1 MMTPPTTSLWPL
13 MNLVRL
19 WMATSG
25 NGLAAVFYAPSEV
38 KARVGKGAEVRIT
51 ETTDYPFGETV
62 EFRLAMAGTAQFP
75 LMLRIPAWCE
85 RARIKVNGKA
95 VKLATRPSS
104 WATLKRIW
112 HDDDVVTLEF
122 PMAIRVKTWEKNK
135 SAVSVYRGPLA
146 YSLRIGERWARFGG
160 TDEWPAFEV
169 FPTTP
174 WNYGLVLD
182 ARDPDASFEVHRKP
196 GALAKQ
202 PFDVNAAPIEI
213 TAKARKIPAWQ
224 MEGGLVGQLQ
234 QSPAKSAE
242 PVETITLIPMGCAR
256 LRISAFPIVGDGAD
270 AHEWKAASQEV
281 TTLQ

>member
-1 MMTPPTTSLWPL
+1 MKTTFPILILAGALLAGCGATPAPREAAAETRSAPIAVQALSVSL
-13 MNLVRL
+13 
-19 WMATSG
+19 S
-25 NGLAAVFYAPSEV
+25 
-38 KARVGKGAEVRIT
+38 
-51 ETTDYPFGETV
+51 
-62 EFRLAMAGTAQFP
+62 
-75 LMLRIPAWCE
+75 
-85 RARIKVNGKA
+85 
-95 VKLATRPSS
+95 
-104 WATLKRIW
+104 
-112 HDDDVVTLEF
+112 
-122 PMAIRVKTWEKNK
+122 
-135 SAVSVYRGPLA
+135 
-146 YSLRIGERWARFGG
+146 
-160 TDEWPAFEV
+160 EWPAVYEAVGTVRARSAAVISAKVMGYVREV
-169 FPTTP
+169 RVQA
-174 WNYGLVLD
+174 GDRVRQGEVLVLLD